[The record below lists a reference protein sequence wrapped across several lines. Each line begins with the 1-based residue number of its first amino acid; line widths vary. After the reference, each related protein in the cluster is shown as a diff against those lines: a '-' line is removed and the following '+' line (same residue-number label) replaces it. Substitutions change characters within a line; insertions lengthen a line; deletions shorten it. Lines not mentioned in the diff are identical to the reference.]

1 MKSLFVMLPLLA
13 ISFQFMNPC
22 SPKSRFIS
30 NAPTSED
37 VVYDVEVIYPE
48 FRPVAQVYDVE
59 GVFDASESFVITANA
74 NGQVEQVFLSVGDRV
89 AEKDPVVAIS
99 NSEILDR
106 TELMRLKVKEFSARL
121 KQTENGFEEINT
133 EDRPVTHDE
142 VAFLDDDDI
151 VGEEAKKKNFG
162 MAEQKTPGTLKELA
176 EILEARIAFY
186 NKEIS
191 VLEKQ
196 LLNLNQTSS
205 ANGIVTEIF
214 VTEGNKVKEQ
224 DRLVAIAKMDPMSVS
239 FALPQTVASFVDK
252 HSEVSV
258 SPLEAETEILG
269 QGIVY
274 YISPNID
281 AKNETITVKA
291 HVDNPELRLR
301 GGQKAGVHIQTRK
314 TDTIL
319 VLPQHALTVEGE
331 DHFIFIAQG
340 HQAKRV
346 LVEVGKELENDF
358 VEVKAD
364 VRVDDPVIVNRPL
377 ELEDESFVRVQSKGE

>member
-1 MKSLFVMLPLLA
+1 MIPLIA
-13 ISFQFMNPC
+13 ISFNFVNPC
-22 SPKSRFIS
+22 SQKSRYVS
-30 NAPTSED
+30 KAPTAED

-48 FRPVAQVYDVE
+48 FRSVAQVYDVE
-59 GVFDASESFVITANA
+59 GVFDVSELLTITANA

-89 AEKDPVVAIS
+89 EEKDPVVAIS
-99 NSEILDR
+99 NLEILDR
-106 TELMRLKVKEFSARL
+106 TELMRLKVKELSTRL
-121 KQTENGFEEINT
+121 RQTEGGFEEIDT

-162 MAEQKTPGTLKELA
+162 MAEQKAPSTLRELT
-176 EILEARIAFY
+176 EILEARIEFY
-186 NKEIS
+186 NKAIS

-196 LLNLNQTSS
+196 LLNLNQVS
-205 ANGIVTEIF
+205 AVGGIVTEIF
-214 VTEGNKVKEQ
+214 VTEGNKAKEQ
-224 DRLVAIAKMDPMSVS
+224 DRLVMIAKMDPMSVS
-239 FALPQTVASFVDK
+239 FDLPQSVASFVDK

-258 SPLEAETEILG
+258 SPLGVGEEILG
-269 QGIVY
+269 QGAVY

-281 AKNETITVKA
+281 PKNETITVKA

-301 GGQKAGVHIQTRK
+301 GGQKAEVHIQTRK

-319 VLPQHALTVEGE
+319 VLPKQALVIEGE
-331 DHFIFIAQG
+331 GDFIFIAQG

-346 LVEVGKELENDF
+346 QAEIGKELESGL

-364 VRVDDPVIVNRPL
+364 IRVDDPVIVNHPL
-377 ELEDESFVRVQSKGE
+377 ELEDESFVRVLETRQEK